1 MYSFHSSKSTILNS
15 NSINSRITFELI
27 DHPQIRK
34 TLGLCRKFVN
44 RQTVALELCVSLSEF
59 LIDKVSKSQDQPYFH
74 VCAGNRGRGKTT
86 FALNFLRVLLENP
99 GQYAKLANYSAFKVR
114 SMNLFSYQKMARDL
128 CYSFLVGKVIFLH
141 NNSETAQ
148 EVLIWEAFS
157 KRFTGFRP
165 TQNGNLYS
173 NMSSILFYHIEAV
186 LAKTGKYCNVEGLC
200 DDVRNMSCEEFLKLP
215 FVIIVDEIQACEKPW
230 VNLNKELVWN
240 SVGIIIGTG
249 FVADKFRDTESGTYG
264 IYFGWDWDDVPEKLN
279 LNLLTYLS
287 EAAGVP
293 RLLNYL
299 LFSLVEDVKQLKHF
313 NVPVLS
319 PFPAERVDDF
329 LNNFTSADE
338 VLTKYDGKEN
348 DSVLRLKSPGLI
360 MASICSLPVR
370 LSDTFLVN
378 NEPRSIENLE
388 NSGAVSCVP
397 FIIPPPSASRINSNG
412 KYLDISAELPNY
424 YTIAYPC
431 C

>member
-1 MYSFHSSKSTILNS
+1 MPHLECNACEELKENPVTLSCGHSSCRDKCLVQLIQQNEVASCSAGHELLDSSPLHVNTDSQEAIDVINNPIPEVIICVECEEAHASLFCGKCDAHHCAKCSSFVHKLKTLRSHSVVPLNQNRSNSSSKYPFHSSKSTILNS
-15 NSINSRITFELI
+15 NSINSSVTFELI

-44 RQTVALELCVSLSEF
+44 RQTVALELCVSLSES

-74 VCAGNRGRGKTT
+74 VCAGNRGQGKTT

-230 VNLNKELVWN
+230 VNLN
-240 SVGIIIGTG
+240 
-249 FVADKFRDTESGTYG
+249 
-264 IYFGWDWDDVPEKLN
+264 
-279 LNLLTYLS
+279 
-287 EAAGVP
+287 
-293 RLLNYL
+293 
-299 LFSLVEDVKQLKHF
+299 
-313 NVPVLS
+313 
-319 PFPAERVDDF
+319 
-329 LNNFTSADE
+329 
-338 VLTKYDGKEN
+338 
-348 DSVLRLKSPGLI
+348 
-360 MASICSLPVR
+360 
-370 LSDTFLVN
+370 
-378 NEPRSIENLE
+378 RS
-388 NSGAVSCVP
+388 
-397 FIIPPPSASRINSNG
+397 
-412 KYLDISAELPNY
+412 
-424 YTIAYPC
+424 
-431 C
+431 